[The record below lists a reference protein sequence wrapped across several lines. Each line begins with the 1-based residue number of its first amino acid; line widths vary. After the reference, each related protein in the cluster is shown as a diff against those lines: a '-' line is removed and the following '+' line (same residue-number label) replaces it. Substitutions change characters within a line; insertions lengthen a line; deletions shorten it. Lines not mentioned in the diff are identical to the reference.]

1 MNRKLLAIF
10 ILSAIFFAFLY
21 LWYCS
26 LHSDSPRQIS
36 SWDHYKCYIGEIP
49 PRKNISLLELPP
61 LTYEKIRMYTIET
74 LKPGEKF
81 SCSEGDFIELQ
92 LENETEPKFACL
104 SGTFGKIVDVP
115 VEELWNLP
123 QNSTVYYSPLVIV
136 RTPPPIEI
144 NGTEYIIGRTAL
156 YYCDPYK
163 KESRTWEMRFYYPS
177 TNEILQFV
185 IRVNS
190 SLIGE
195 FRGKKVFYVLDI
207 ADIKNNTLIAYYSP
221 YCISS

>member
-1 MNRKLLAIF
+1 MSKRKALFVMLIVSF
-10 ILSAIFFAFLY
+10 VVFYFWQYHWQHIPYPQTST
-21 LWYCS
+21 
-26 LHSDSPRQIS
+26 
-36 SWDHYKCYIGEIP
+36 SWDHYKYYIGEIP
-49 PRKNISLLELPP
+49 PRKNISLLELSP

-74 LKPGEKF
+74 LKLGEKF
-81 SCSEGDFIELQ
+81 SCSEGEFIELQ
-92 LENETEPKFACL
+92 FENGTDSEFACL

-115 VEELWNLP
+115 IEELWNLP

-144 NGTEYIIGRTAL
+144 NGTEYIIGVSAL

-163 KESRTWEMRFYYPS
+163 KESRTWEMGLYYPS
-177 TNEILQFV
+177 TDEISRFV
-185 IRVNS
+185 IQVNS